1 MGEAGFHVESASD
14 VKGRKA
20 TQKHEIG
27 QFDTVVIMRLHI
39 ARFRAEGGEV
49 ELIYLWGMFLAVQF
63 LIEEI
68 FEAGE
73 TAGAR

>member
-1 MGEAGFHVESASD
+1 
-14 VKGRKA
+14 
-20 TQKHEIG
+20 
-27 QFDTVVIMRLHI
+27 MRLHI